1 MKITVFGTGYV
12 GLVTGVCFAEMGN
25 TVTCVDIDKNKI
37 DLLKKGQSPI
47 YEPGLDELLERNIQ
61 SKRLHFTTESQPSIQ
76 SAEIIFIAV
85 GTPPQED
92 GSADLKYVLNVAQ
105 EIGRH
110 ITSYK
115 VIVNKSTVP
124 VGTFHKVKIALQEQ
138 IKQRQLDVNFD
149 VASNP
154 EFLREG
160 CAIEDCLNPNRIVVG
175 VESQK
180 AQDLMQNLY
189 SPFIQNGSQ
198 ILFMDPA
205 SSEMTK
211 YAANAMLATK
221 ISLMNEFSRVC
232 EKVGADIEAVRR
244 GIGSDHRIGPHFIY
258 AGIGYGGS
266 CFPKDVSALVKIG
279 AALDENLHILKSV
292 EETNQI
298 QRFRF
303 IKKINQVL
311 TPVAPKT
318 IALWGVAFKPGTD
331 DIREAPSL
339 DIIQNFIDQ
348 NIKVRI
354 FDPVASEN
362 VKNYF
367 KQNSLLEFFD
377 DQYEALLKA
386 DAVII
391 PTEWKSFRE
400 PDFELIK
407 TNLNKPYIFDG
418 RNIYNP
424 MVMKQKGFSYYSIGR
439 PQ

>member
-61 SKRLHFTTESQPSIQ
+61 SKRLNFTNEAAPSIQ

-105 EIGRH
+105 EIGQH

-115 VIVNKSTVP
+115 VVVNKSTAP
-124 VGTFHKVKIALQEQ
+124 VGTFHKVKTALQDQ
-138 IKQRQLDVNFD
+138 IKKRQLDITFD

-232 EKVGADIEAVRR
+232 EKVGADIEPVRR

-298 QRFRF
+298 L
-303 IKKINQVL
+303 V
-311 TPVAPKT
+311 PASVKT
-318 IALWGVAFKPGTD
+318 VALWGVAFKPGTD
-331 DIREAPSL
+331 DILEAPSL

-367 KQNSLLEFFD
+367 KQNPLLEFFD

-407 TNLNKPYIFDG
+407 TILNQPYIFDG

-424 MVMKQKGFSYYSIGR
+424 TVMKQKGFLYYSIGR
-439 PQ
+439 SQ